1 MNVEIFLRSRLLFHC
16 AGVLLLLCGAEVG
29 AASGAEIS
37 PAVAQPLSS
46 PPEVAEPVRYS
57 EAWVHKTLSDW
68 HSRYPKLTR
77 LVSIGRSHEGR
88 PLWALAIGK
97 NIRRRDSRP
106 TILLNGAHHGV
117 ETFSIDLALD
127 AAEVLLLRSGE
138 QPTPTLRPDA
148 VLDRKVR
155 RWLKDLVVWCV
166 PVVNPDGVWTS
177 LHGFQRSGRKNGR
190 DNNENGKPDRG
201 DGVDLNRNYP
211 FRWGFLADKGSS
223 PLPDSAYFR
232 GPAAGSE
239 PETQAMMRLADSE
252 HFAASLSFHTGNV
265 TVLAP
270 YTIDNVT
277 SPSQNE
283 AWIVAEELTVGLPR
297 HPQGKDITVRRNI
310 YPVDGTDQDYLR
322 AQYGTLALLVE
333 GARRDPTQAE
343 ARRQVTLAMR
353 PIWTRLFDRYLDGP
367 SVFGSVRDG
376 KGHPVTAELRIVEQT
391 LNEQERWL
399 TRCRD
404 GHYDRFLPG
413 PGQYTVQV
421 SVPGLPPLTRQI
433 TVGKERLRLDFIV
446 EGVVSSG
453 RCPPEPPG

>member
-57 EAWVHKTLSDW
+57 EEWVHKTLSDW

-270 YTIDNVT
+270 YTIDSVT

-399 TRCRD
+399 TRCHD